1 MYSNRRRLLLG
12 FWVTF
17 AGLILAFLVA
27 GLIPI
32 PEPPACGTALCNASS
47 ASALAGLG
55 LVIVG
60 MAYLAAALYRRGPPD
75 APESPP
81 LPPPQYSF
89 SAPSG
94 PDALPSSPGPGPGG
108 PPSVRQCPAC
118 GASVTS
124 QYGFCP
130 RCGRTLAP

>member
-1 MYSNRRRLLLG
+1 MDPNRRRLLFG

-32 PEPPACGTALCNASS
+32 PEPPPCNTGLCDASS

-55 LVIVG
+55 LIIVG
-60 MAYLAAALYRRGPPD
+60 MAYLGAAIYRAAA
-75 APESPP
+75 PETPASPP
-81 LPPPQYSF
+81 FPPAPYSF
-89 SAPSG
+89 SSPPTS
-94 PDALPSSPGPGPGG
+94 DVLRSSPPPTSSA
-108 PPSVRQCPAC
+108 PPSIRQCPAC

-130 RCGRTLAP
+130 RCGRTLSQ